1 MKKILV
7 VDDSPV
13 EQSNLK
19 VILKDYK
26 LIFANDGKEGLALFK
41 KHQNN
46 LCLILCDQNMPH
58 VDGIEFMS
66 TVRNTNKEIP
76 LVFMTSEC
84 GVELRDQAVEAGAD
98 VWLIKPLN
106 EDKVKL
112 LVGQLFEK
120 KVG

>member
-13 EQSNLK
+13 EQNNLK

-26 LIFANDGKEGLALFK
+26 LIFANDGKEGLSLFK
-41 KHQNN
+41 KHQKN
-46 LCLILCDQNMPH
+46 LCLVLCDQNMPH

-66 TVRNTNKEIP
+66 IVRTMNTEIP

-98 VWLIKPLN
+98 VWLIKPLS

-112 LVGQLFEK
+112 LVEQIFER
-120 KVG
+120 KVS